1 MAKEFSE
8 LHPFM
13 ASRERGWTPTANP
26 LEPQPP
32 QRAYGHSIKHI
43 YIQADQLFYDVDAV
57 TSLIDKATRKTQGET
72 EVATSEADSH
82 RPMFYRWF
90 DQYIASVER
99 ILSAYVAKPEGV
111 ARMNGLKEWSEKEIM
126 LVMPDYWDATVY
138 DALVQAIHK
147 YVVNGAL
154 YEYLSNTLTSRDKR
168 TVDRKQ
174 NLDDGETEIRS
185 LSCRV
190 VPGTVRK
197 HMGPFG

>member
-1 MAKEFSE
+1 M
-8 LHPFM
+8 HPFM

-154 YEYLSNTLTSRDKR
+154 YEYLSNTLTSRDQR

>member
-1 MAKEFSE
+1 MKKDFSE
-8 LHPFM
+8 MHPFV
-13 ASRERGWTPTANP
+13 ASRQRGWIPVANP

-32 QRAYGHSIKHI
+32 RRAYGHSIKHI

-57 TSLIDKATRKTQGET
+57 TSLIDIVARQKHGET
-72 EVATSEADSH
+72 AVATSETDMH

-111 ARMNGLKEWSEKEIM
+111 ARMDGLKEWQEKEII

-147 YVVNGAL
+147 YVVDGAL
-154 YEYLSNTLTSRDKR
+154 YEYLSITLSLQDPR

-174 NLDDGETEIRS
+174 NISDGETEIKG

-190 VPGTVRK
+190 LPGAIRK
-197 HMGPFG
+197 HLNPF

>member
-1 MAKEFSE
+1 MKKDFSE
-8 LHPFM
+8 LHPFV
-13 ASRERGWTPTANP
+13 APRQRGWIPVANP
-26 LEPQPP
+26 FEPQPP
-32 QRAYGHSIKHI
+32 RRAYGHSIKHI
-43 YIQADQLFYDVDAV
+43 YIQADQLLFDVDAV

-90 DQYIASVER
+90 DQYIAAVER

-111 ARMNGLKEWSEKEIM
+111 ARMNGLKEWQEKEIM

-147 YVVNGAL
+147 YLVDGAL
-154 YEYLSNTLTSRDKR
+154 FEYFSITLSSKDPR

-174 NLDDGETEIRS
+174 NLVDGETVIKE
-185 LSCRV
+185 LSSRV
-190 VPGTVRK
+190 LPGTIRK
-197 HMGPFG
+197 HLNPF